1 MPVADSTTIEF
12 VMNLDQQSIATQ
24 IGMSPSARHIHPD
37 ILAERI
43 ATLPLHLEALKA
55 CLEAKDDTSL
65 EQHWQETV
73 ARLAA
78 QGMFQ

>member
-1 MPVADSTTIEF
+1 VADSTTIEF

-43 ATLPLHLEALKA
+43 ATLPH
-55 CLEAKDDTSL
+55 TM
-65 EQHWQETV
+65 QVT
-73 ARLAA
+73 ARASVTRLRRAH
-78 QGMFQ
+78 QDH